1 VETQAQGRVNVF
13 IVEDDQLTRD
23 SLRARVEAHPRL
35 RVGAA
40 VGTAADGLAALAVAR
55 PDVLLVD
62 LGLPDGSG
70 IDVIRGALRRY
81 PGLAIMVITVFGN
94 EQRVVGAIQAGA
106 SGYLLKDDAT
116 HEIGM
121 AIELLLGG
129 GSPISPAIAR
139 HLIRHFQAPAEKAGS
154 PPESA
159 PEARETLSARELE
172 VLHLASKGF
181 SYAEIAQ
188 LLGLSPNT
196 IASYTKH
203 IYVKLAVGS
212 RSEAIYEASRLGLLP
227 THR

>member
-1 VETQAQGRVNVF
+1 MEPETPGRVNVF
-13 IVEDDQLTRD
+13 IVEDDALTRE
-23 SLRARVEAHPRL
+23 SLRSRIEAHPKL

-40 VGTAADGLAALAVAR
+40 VGSAADGLAALALAR
-55 PDVLLVD
+55 PDVLLSD

-81 PGLAIMVITVFGN
+81 PGLPIMVITVFGN

-139 HLIRHFQAPAEKAGS
+139 HLIRHFQAPAETQDTNG
-154 PPESA
+154 
-159 PEARETLSARELE
+159 REPLSARELE
-172 VLHLASKGF
+172 VLNLASKGF

-196 IASYTKH
+196 IASYTKN

-227 THR
+227 GR

>member
-1 VETQAQGRVNVF
+1 VESQAQGRVNVF
-13 IVEDDQLTRD
+13 VVEDDALTRE
-23 SLRARVEAHPRL
+23 SLRSRIEAHPKL

-40 VGTAADGLAALAVAR
+40 VGSAADGLAALAVAR
-55 PDVLLVD
+55 PDVLLSD

-70 IDVIRGALRRY
+70 IDVIRGALRLY
-81 PGLAIMVITVFGN
+81 PGLPIMVITVFGN

-106 SGYLLKDDAT
+106 SGYLLKDDPT

-121 AIELLLGG
+121 AIELLLAG

-139 HLIRHFQAPAEKAGS
+139 HLIRHFQTPAAPAETPG
-154 PPESA
+154 
-159 PEARETLSARELE
+159 REPLSARELE
-172 VLHLASKGF
+172 VLNLASKGF

-188 LLGLSPNT
+188 LLGLSTNT

-227 THR
+227 TR